1 MGEIF
6 LKAIII
12 TLALLAFAVPSFIL
26 KKLGMLGDGAKLTL
40 GNLLLYV
47 CQPAM
52 IIAAFSVFSDADYEL
67 IMQTDKIALLGNF
80 GICAALSLVA
90 MLAVLGVC
98 KLAFIK
104 YKNRSAADI
113 FTYIA
118 IFSNCGFLGVPFV
131 QMFTDGNIF
140 AVMYLMV
147 FNIVFV
153 VLVWTLGVFLITH
166 DVKDISVKKVL
177 LNPTIIA
184 SAVAMLLFFVPQIN
198 IFMLDGFRELSI
210 VPSALST
217 MTAPVAMLLIGVAL
231 ADMPIKSLFTDG
243 GVYIAGVLRL
253 IVAPLITFAL
263 AAAFYYMTRTSVGG
277 ALESDYIFL
286 APVIAMAMSPASVSV
301 AMAERYDTQKETAAK
316 AFITNT
322 LFSVLTVP
330 LVIMAVTE
338 LWKLIG

>member
-6 LKAIII
+6 LKAILI
-12 TLALLAFAVPSFIL
+12 TLALSAFAVPSFIL

-40 GNLLLYV
+40 GNILLYV

-67 IMQTDKIALLGNF
+67 IQAANKLDILRNF
-80 GICAALSLVA
+80 GISAALSLGA

-98 KLAFIK
+98 KL
-104 YKNRSAADI
+104 RSAADMY
-113 FTYIA
+113 TYIG

-131 QMFTDGNIF
+131 QMFTDGNVF

-166 DVKDISVKKVL
+166 NAKDISAKKVL

-184 SAVAMLLFFVPQIN
+184 SAVALLLFFVPQIN
-198 IFMLDGFRELSI
+198 IFMLDGCRELSI

-217 MTAPVAMLLIGVAL
+217 MTAPVAMLLVGIAL
-231 ADMPIKSLFTDG
+231 ADMPIKCLFTDG

-253 IVAPLITFAL
+253 IIAPIVTFAL
-263 AAAFYYMTRTSVGG
+263 AAALYYMTRTAVGG
-277 ALESDYIFL
+277 ALEADYIFL

-301 AMAERYDTQKETAAK
+301 AMAERYDTQKDTAAK